1 MIDSNEFESALSSTN
16 FSLSSL
22 FRASQ
27 TQILIYYFSLDL
39 FDQISNTARIRIE
52 SFASSS
58 KPLRFLIL
66 LTVPS
71 FQFFLLLPHRPPAGH
86 PLKNLYRITFGSRS
100 LLFGRTRTFARRPD
114 NSCLPLHTIDVPFRR
129 ASDLFCL
136 FSLFLF
142 LFLPLSSHDSPH
154 AWSRAHLEE
163 EGMSIVT
170 IVKWVR
176 YRPLR

>member
-1 MIDSNEFESALSSTN
+1 MFYHVCFFFYFKIVELFDRQLLPLLFSFFSIFASSSVTLFKEYGTKRNMYRALNLSLIRDKVVSSLLSLFSPSQMIDSNEFESALSSTN

-52 SFASSS
+52 SFASPS

-71 FQFFLLLPHRPPAGH
+71 FQFFLLLPHQP
-86 PLKNLYRITFGSRS
+86 
-100 LLFGRTRTFARRPD
+100 
-114 NSCLPLHTIDVPFRR
+114 
-129 ASDLFCL
+129 
-136 FSLFLF
+136 
-142 LFLPLSSHDSPH
+142 
-154 AWSRAHLEE
+154 
-163 EGMSIVT
+163 VT
-170 IVKWVR
+170 H
-176 YRPLR
+176 